1 MIDKKLFYRHHSIE
15 HIQFQQE
22 QTNGLIM
29 SETRFSKPLIYMLIG
44 SAFILALSLGIRHG
58 FGLYLVPMSHEFN
71 WNHGVFSLAI
81 ALQNLLWGAVQP
93 FTGALADKYGSKKV
107 VAVGGVLYVI
117 GLILMAFSSTGV
129 LINLSLGLI
138 IGLAL
143 SATSFSVLLSAVGRA
158 AHPSKRSMAMGIASA
173 AGSFG
178 QFIMLPTTLLLLQKF
193 GWSSALLITSILVA
207 LIVPLAFMLKAPMY
221 QAPNAIVDINKP
233 SLGFKQILI
242 IAKNHKPF
250 IWLSLGFL
258 VCGFQVVFLGIHL
271 PGYLTDHGFSTTTGT
286 IFLALVGLFNIVGT
300 YTAGWL
306 GDKYSKPKLLM
317 GLYGLR
323 GIAIIVFLT
332 LPLSTWTIYS
342 FAIIMGLLWLSTV
355 PLTNGIVA
363 NMFGVKYLTM
373 LSGIV
378 FFTHQ
383 VGSFFGGWLGGL
395 NHDITGNYNIIWA
408 MTIAL
413 SIFGVLV
420 HFFVNEEAVV
430 HD

>member
-1 MIDKKLFYRHHSIE
+1 
-15 HIQFQQE
+15 
-22 QTNGLIM
+22 M
-29 SETRFSKPLIYMLIG
+29 SVLQDDTRFSKPLIYMLIG
-44 SAFILALSLGIRHG
+44 SAFILALSLGVRHG
-58 FGLYLVPMSHEFN
+58 FGLYLVPISHEFG
-71 WNHGVFSLAI
+71 WSHQVFSLAI
-81 ALQNLLWGAVQP
+81 AMQNLLWGAVQP
-93 FTGALADKYGSKKV
+93 FTGALADKYGSKKI
-107 VAVGGVLYVI
+107 VAIGGVLYVI
-117 GLILMAFSSTGV
+117 GLLLMSVSSNILLLDFSVS
-129 LINLSLGLI
+129 LI

-178 QFIMLPTTLLLLQKF
+178 QFIMLPTTLLLIKNF
-193 GWSSALLITSILVA
+193 GWSSALVITAILVA
-207 LIVPLAFMLKAPMY
+207 LIVPLAWMLKAPMY
-221 QAPNAIVDINKP
+221 VAPNAVKQATQPNL
-233 SLGFKQILI
+233 SLKKILK
-242 IAKNHKPF
+242 IAFNHKPF
-250 IWLSLGFL
+250 LWLAFGFL

-271 PGYLTDHGFSTTTGT
+271 PGYLTDHGFDVSTGT

-306 GDKYSKPKLLM
+306 GDKYSKPHLLM

-323 GIAIIVFLT
+323 GVAIVAFLM
-332 LPLSTWTIYS
+332 LPLSVWTVYA
-342 FAIIMGLLWLSTV
+342 FGIIMGILWLSTV

-383 VGSFFGGWLGGL
+383 IGSFFGGWLGGL

-408 MTIAL
+408 L
-413 SIFGVLV
+413 SIVLSVFGVIV
-420 HFFVNEEAVV
+420 HFFVNEEAIV
-430 HD
+430 DD

>member
-1 MIDKKLFYRHHSIE
+1 MHAL
-15 HIQFQQE
+15 QQDE
-22 QTNGLIM
+22 K
-29 SETRFSKPLIYMLIG
+29 FSKPLIYMLIG
-44 SAFILALSLGIRHG
+44 SAFILALSLGVRHG
-58 FGLYLVPMSHEFN
+58 FGLYLVPMSHEFG
-71 WNHGVFSLAI
+71 WSHQVFSLAI
-81 ALQNLLWGAVQP
+81 AFQNLLWGAVQP

-107 VAVGGVLYVI
+107 VIVGGVLYCI
-117 GLILMAFSSTGV
+117 GLLLMSISSNALLLDFSV
-129 LINLSLGLI
+129 GLI

-143 SATSFSVLLSAVGRA
+143 SATSFSILLSAVGRA

-178 QFIMLPTTLLLLQKF
+178 QFIMLPTTLLLIKNF
-193 GWSSALLITSILVA
+193 GWSSALVITAILVA
-207 LIVPLAFMLKAPMY
+207 LIIPLAWMLKAPMY
-221 QAPNAIVDINKP
+221 VAPNAINQTAKP
-233 SLGFKQILI
+233 SLSFKQILKI
-242 IAKNHKPF
+242 VFAHKPF
-250 IWLSLGFL
+250 IWLALGFL

-271 PGYLTDHGFSTTTGT
+271 PGYLTDHGFDTSTGT
-286 IFLALVGLFNIVGT
+286 VFLALIGLFNIVGT

-306 GDKYSKPKLLM
+306 GDKYSKPHLLM
-317 GLYGLR
+317 WLYGLR
-323 GIAIIVFLT
+323 GVAIVAFLI
-332 LPLSTWTIYS
+332 LPLSLWTIYA
-342 FAIIMGLLWLSTV
+342 FGIIMGLLWLSTV

-408 MTIAL
+408 CSIVL
-413 SIFGVLV
+413 SAFGVIV
-420 HFFVNEEAVV
+420 HLFVNEEAIV